1 MSPAAGWSPE
11 KSGLLSVTTPAVW
24 VQSERQDKF
33 TSSTIFSLSG
43 KATFIQTFIAFRFG
57 CVLSPGVASYSF
69 MACQNTLEERF
80 NVEFIAL
87 WSSLSFKET
96 RLQKKSSIKSR
107 HNVPFSFRQVIKSQ
121 IHKIHN
127 MLKMKPCI
135 QIILCS
141 VIIAVHV

>member
-1 MSPAAGWSPE
+1 MSPAGARRSLVCCLSPPQLFGY
-11 KSGLLSVTTPAVW
+11 SRSARTNSPG
-24 VQSERQDKF
+24 
-33 TSSTIFSLSG
+33 STVFSLSG

-69 MACQNTLEERF
+69 IACQNTLEERF

-87 WSSLSFKET
+87 WPRFSFFRNT
-96 RLQKKSSIKSR
+96 AAKKSLIKSR
-107 HNVPFSFRQVIKSQ
+107 LNVPFSFQQVIKSQ

-135 QIILCS
+135 QIILSS